1 MGRTASPGQGQIVS
15 AGALTLNPASYEVFL
30 DNKRLTLTPT
40 EFRLLHVL
48 LNNRGN
54 VVTHEFLARAI
65 WGDRVDSTALVKKY
79 IQRLRRRLTDSPDGP
94 QWIASVHG
102 VGYRILTA
110 QEPTGPHQNGVELET
125 ASAQTH

>member
-30 DNKRLTLTPT
+30 DNNRLTLTPT

-79 IQRLRRRLTDSPDGP
+79 IQRLRHRLMDSPNDP

-110 QEPTGPHQNGVELET
+110 QEPSGAHQNGVDLET
-125 ASAQTH
+125 AGAQTH